1 MTLVSS
7 SRSFGHDFFL
17 TMKYTARIITISKM
31 AQITKSNSLFCIIL
45 QRNKSNGQI
54 SQMLNYKCTTPK
66 QIIVTLWIQRK
77 VQQVKQSTVKHSFI
91 FNLFTSLTNNSD
103 NTEDHR
109 WHTNK
114 QSTTKHKFKYLSDHE
129 GRCDQMDREP
139 VPWLWICQLMYESF
153 NLAKEINTGNC
164 QYNFKQKERQ

>member
-1 MTLVSS
+1 MTPVSS

-31 AQITKSNSLFCIIL
+31 AQITNSNSLFCIIL

-91 FNLFTSLTNNSD
+91 FDLFTSLTNNSD
-103 NTEDHR
+103 NTEEHR
-109 WHTNK
+109 WNR
-114 QSTTKHKFKYLSDHE
+114 QSMKKHKFKYLSDHE
-129 GRCDQMDREP
+129 GRCDQMDRKP

>member
-1 MTLVSS
+1 MTPVSS

-45 QRNKSNGQI
+45 QRNKSNVQI

-77 VQQVKQSTVKHSFI
+77 VQQVKQSSKAQFHI
-91 FNLFTSLTNNSD
+91 
-103 NTEDHR
+103 
-109 WHTNK
+109 
-114 QSTTKHKFKYLSDHE
+114 
-129 GRCDQMDREP
+129 
-139 VPWLWICQLMYESF
+139 
-153 NLAKEINTGNC
+153 
-164 QYNFKQKERQ
+164 

>member
-45 QRNKSNGQI
+45 QRNKSNVQI

-103 NTEDHR
+103 NTEEHR
-109 WHTNK
+109 
-114 QSTTKHKFKYLSDHE
+114 
-129 GRCDQMDREP
+129 
-139 VPWLWICQLMYESF
+139 
-153 NLAKEINTGNC
+153 
-164 QYNFKQKERQ
+164 